1 VLWTVRTETPDDEPT
16 YTYISP
22 EVAALLGYAPD
33 ELASE
38 RHHFRRLVHPDDRA
52 RAIAADVASD
62 ADPEGI
68 WDLTYRV
75 IRRDGAVRLVHGV
88 GRRATPLG
96 DYPVVWHGMTIDVTH
111 RLERTEHPPTVDAT
125 EPGSS
130 PA

>member
-1 VLWTVRTETPDDEPT
+1 MSIETLFPEPDSPT
-16 YTYISP
+16 IPTISP
-22 EVAALLGYAPD
+22 ESTALFGFSPE

-38 RHHFRRLVHPDDRA
+38 RQHFRRLVHPDDRA

-62 ADPEGI
+62 ADPDGV

-75 IRRDGAVRLVHGV
+75 VHRDGGTRLVHGV

-96 DYPVVWHGMTIDVTH
+96 EYPVLWHGMTIDVTH
-111 RLERTEHPPTVDAT
+111 RLDRADREPTVDAR
-125 EPGSS
+125 EPGTA